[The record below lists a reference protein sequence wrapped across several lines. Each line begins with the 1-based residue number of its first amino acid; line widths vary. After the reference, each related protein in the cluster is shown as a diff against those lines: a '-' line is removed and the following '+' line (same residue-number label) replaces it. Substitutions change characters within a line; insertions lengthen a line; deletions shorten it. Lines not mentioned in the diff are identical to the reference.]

1 MGSSVG
7 TLGFVGTGTIAAA
20 MIEGLALSGS
30 EPIIVSPRNADIAAD
45 LAARFPNVT
54 IAADNQA
61 VVDASDMVV
70 LSVRP
75 QIADEVLR
83 PLTFRP
89 DQHVLSLIATIS
101 LDYLHEVTAPAAT
114 VTRAVPLPPVA
125 RGQGPTAMFPPNA
138 AVKALYDRLGTA
150 IELGDESEFDVFSSA
165 TATMGAYFAFA
176 HTIAAWMADKGV
188 DGGKAHA
195 FMAQLLEGLGSASP
209 ATPGRSFAEL
219 ADEHQTRGGINEQ
232 VFRAITRDGVLPDL
246 DAALDGV
253 LARLRAGR
261 GIKE

>member
-1 MGSSVG
+1 MGSLVG
-7 TLGFVGTGTIAAA
+7 TIGFVGAGTIAAA
-20 MIEGLALSGS
+20 MIEGLALSGN
-30 EPIIVSPRNADIAAD
+30 EPIIISPRNADIAAD
-45 LAARFPNVT
+45 LAGRFPHVT

-83 PLTFRP
+83 PLAFRS
-89 DQHVLSLIATIS
+89 DHHVLSLIATIS
-101 LDYLHEVTAPAAT
+101 LDYLREVTAPAAT

-125 RGQGPTAMFPPNA
+125 RGQGPTAVFPPDA
-138 AVKALYDRLGTA
+138 QVKALYDRLGTA
-150 IELGDESEFDVFSSA
+150 IELGDESEFDVFSAA
-165 TATMGAYFAFA
+165 TATMSSYFAFA
-176 HTIAAWMADKGV
+176 RTVTSWMEANGV
-188 DGGKAHA
+188 DAGKAHA
-195 FMAQLLEGLGSASP
+195 FMAQMLEGLGSASP
-209 ATPGRSFAEL
+209 AAPERSFAQL
-219 ADEHQTRGGINEQ
+219 ADEYQTRGGINEQ

-261 GIKE
+261 GIKD

>member
-1 MGSSVG
+1 MAAIG

-30 EPIIVSPRNADIAAD
+30 EAIVVSPRNADIAAG

-83 PLTFRP
+83 PLAFRA

-150 IELGDESEFDVFSSA
+150 IELTDESEFDVFSTV

-176 HTIAAWMADKGV
+176 HTIAAWMVDEGV
-188 DGGKAHA
+188 DAARAHA
-195 FMAQLLEGLGSASP
+195 FTAQLLEGLGSAP
-209 ATPGRSFAEL
+209 RATPGKDFAEL

-261 GIKE
+261 GIKA